1 MIYYKMIN
9 INKETLKLL
18 TFIVLALI
26 FLALNSILCKAA
38 LVNNYIDAYTFTFLR
53 LFSASITLIAIYL
66 YKNKRFSI
74 SLKSNWIT
82 SFMLFLYAIC
92 FSFSFLSIDA
102 GLGTLLLFGVVQI
115 IMALSAIFLKEKV
128 NLQKILGI
136 AVALGGLIFLLYPKH
151 DFEISYFH
159 AFLMALAGTSWA
171 VYTIM
176 GKKSI
181 DALSNTMDNFIK
193 ATLFITLTYFLFLN
207 EDMFFTTNGIFL
219 AFISG
224 SITSAIGYVIWYEVL
239 PKMQILTA
247 GVIQLFVPVISIF
260 FSVVLLGELFT
271 LDLFLSTI
279 IISLGIVIT
288 LFSRKTKKEKLY

>member
-1 MIYYKMIN
+1 MIT

-66 YKNKRFSI
+66 YKNKKFSI

-136 AVALGGLIFLLYPKH
+136 AVALGGLILLLYPKH

-171 VYTIM
+171 VYTII

-288 LFSRKTKKEKLY
+288 LFSRKTKKEKL

>member
-53 LFSASITLIAIYL
+53 LLSASITLVAIYL

-115 IMALSAIFLKEKV
+115 VMALSAIFLKEKV